1 MKGGDNLKETIQEI
15 ADRWSR
21 ERGETA
27 RERETRERQ
36 TKRMEKLYEDIKA
49 LIRDS
54 GCTAKE
60 ADQVLGALHGAS
72 VLIIKG
78 ERT

>member
-1 MKGGDNLKETIQEI
+1 MGETIQET

-21 ERGETA
+21 ERCETA
-27 RERETRERQ
+27 REREAHER
-36 TKRMEKLYEDIKA
+36 KAERMEKLYEDITV
-49 LIRDS
+49 LMRNS
-54 GCTAKE
+54 GCTVKE

>member
-1 MKGGDNLKETIQEI
+1 MDKTIQEI

-27 RERETRERQ
+27 HEREARERKA
-36 TKRMEKLYEDIKA
+36 KRMEKLYEDITA
-49 LIRDS
+49 LMRDS

-60 ADQVLGALHGAS
+60 ADQVLGTLYGAS

-78 ERT
+78 ERA

>member
-1 MKGGDNLKETIQEI
+1 MDETIQET
-15 ADRWSR
+15 ADRWSH
-21 ERGETA
+21 ERCKTA
-27 RERETRERQ
+27 RERETRER
-36 TKRMEKLYEDIKA
+36 KAERMEKLHEDIKA
-49 LIRDS
+49 LMRNS

-72 VLIIKG
+72 VLIITG

>member
-1 MKGGDNLKETIQEI
+1 MDKTIQGI
-15 ADRWSR
+15 ADCWSH

-27 RERETRERQ
+27 HEREARGRKA
-36 TKRMEKLYEDIKA
+36 KRMEKLYDDITA
-49 LIRDS
+49 LMRDS
-54 GCTAKE
+54 ECTAKE